1 MLNNELPSSNVNALT
16 ADGLVVNAVKQDP
29 NAIGYDGLA
38 WQGKGQKT
46 LKVNGVP
53 CEASKISVE
62 PLKYPLSRYIFLVLP
77 NGVDNPALQ
86 KFIDWA
92 RRSPVAGEV
101 IVKAGGVPA
110 FNKKAEEVGQMEEE
124 YLPEYGPKWSDQ
136 RAERMLGALV
146 CAVVGLLLALIVTVF
161 VAGLAVLR
169 PQRAGLVR
177 RGGNVDEQLNQIYLS
192 GLGGAN
198 YVYTFHAWQLIWST
212 ILITG
217 GAVLIA
223 LFCSLFVSVFIVEF
237 APEWM
242 RNILQPVVRFLAS
255 VPSVIYGLLGVL
267 VIVPFIG
274 NHLVTESQKASV
286 AGVISLSGYSLLA
299 AVLILTVMIAP
310 LMVSI
315 FSDGLRSVRPGWLEG
330 SLALGVNR
338 WRTIWKIAVRTA
350 RPAIVAGTVLA
361 TARAIGE
368 AVMLAMVSGSVAF
381 APNPADGLIF
391 IFEPSRPLAPTIVK
405 NIDSL
410 GSPPAN
416 ATLFA
421 IAAVL
426 LFSAAMF
433 SLAGWVARRAMRK
446 YGATA

>member
-1 MLNNELPSSNVNALT
+1 MDEQYPS
-16 ADGLVVNAVKQDP
+16 
-29 NAIGYDGLA
+29 
-38 WQGKGQKT
+38 
-46 LKVNGVP
+46 
-53 CEASKISVE
+53 
-62 PLKYPLSRYIFLVLP
+62 
-77 NGVDNPALQ
+77 
-86 KFIDWA
+86 
-92 RRSPVAGEV
+92 
-101 IVKAGGVPA
+101 
-110 FNKKAEEVGQMEEE
+110 
-124 YLPEYGPKWSDQ
+124 EYGPKWSDQ

-161 VAGLAVLR
+161 IKAWPSFAHNGLSWF
-169 PQRAGLVR
+169 GS
-177 RGGNVDEQLNQIYLS
+177 GGSVEEQLNQIYLS
-192 GLGGAN
+192 GLSGAN
-198 YVYTFHAWQLIWST
+198 YVYTFHGWQLIWST
-212 ILITG
+212 LLITG
-217 GAVLIA
+217 GAVLLA

-242 RNILQPVVRFLAS
+242 RDVLQPVVRFLAS

-315 FSDGLRSVRPGWLEG
+315 FTDGLRSVRPGWLEG

-338 WRTIWKIAVRTA
+338 WRTTWKIAVRTA

-361 TARAIGE
+361 VARAIGE

-391 IFEPSRPLAPTIVK
+391 IYEPSRPLAPTIVK

-410 GSPPAN
+410 GSPPSN

-426 LFSAAMF
+426 LLSAALF